1 MRSPAHALSSFKVAR
16 EGGFLLEIAP
26 ATGPKTC
33 TRPVLSTLSRSRSR
47 LLAPSAHAHVP
58 ADDWQSK
65 ITFFLS
71 VNELGAL
78 IHSFGAGGQG
88 ALELL
93 HDQNAGTSSAGKDRD
108 AFKKLKAARM
118 PDGATMFSIYEGDK
132 GYNLPVSHSEMVV
145 LLELARFTIPRAL
158 GFDKG
163 MEAITQ

>member
-1 MRSPAHALSSFKVAR
+1 
-16 EGGFLLEIAP
+16 
-26 ATGPKTC
+26 
-33 TRPVLSTLSRSRSR
+33 
-47 LLAPSAHAHVP
+47 
-58 ADDWQSK
+58 
-65 ITFFLS
+65 

-93 HDQNAGTSSAGKDRD
+93 HDPNAGTTSAGKDRD

-118 PDGATMFSIYEGDK
+118 PDGAIMFSIFSGNQ
-132 GYNLPVSHSEMVV
+132 GYNLPVSHAEMVV

-163 MEAITQ
+163 MEASTQ